1 MKRNR
6 VFLWVQAA
14 LCIAVCV
21 LLAAG
26 AVTIFREGMALREA
40 GDATTWIYT
49 REKVAEQFWRISPLI
64 FGALA
69 VTAAG
74 LIMGIR
80 DDKADKPVKN
90 IEITR
95 DLLCSKVSV
104 PSDGMISERRK
115 QKNLQI
121 TGVVIAVLSAVP
133 VLIYML
139 NGSHFETKDLEEML
153 SQTLLHILPW
163 IVIGLGGLVI
173 TDLLRLKSMSREA
186 DYAKEEIKAESEI
199 AGAGKDEEEI
209 TEEPGKSRK
218 VGVIRAIILAAAA
231 VCIIHGIYNGSMRD
245 VFVKATNI
253 CTECIGLG

>member
-1 MKRNR
+1 MNRNR
-6 VFLWVQAA
+6 VFLWVQAV
-14 LCIAVCV
+14 LCIAVCA

-26 AVTIFREGMALREA
+26 AISIFRDGMAVREA

-74 LIMGIR
+74 IVLGIK
-80 DDKADKPVKN
+80 DEKADKPVKD

-95 DLLCSKVSV
+95 DLLCSNVSI
-104 PSDGMISERRK
+104 PSDGMINERRK

-121 TGVVIAVLSAVP
+121 AGIVIAALSAVP

-153 SQTLLHILPW
+153 SQTLLHVLPW
-163 IVIGLGGLVI
+163 IVIGIGGLVI
-173 TDLLRLKSMSREA
+173 TDFLRLKSVRREA
-186 DYAKEEIKAESEI
+186 DYAKEEIKAEAEI
-199 AGAGKDEEEI
+199 AGAKKDAAEI
-209 TEEPGKSRK
+209 TEESGRSRK
-218 VGVIRAIILAAAA
+218 TGVIRAIILAAAA
-231 VCIIHGIYNGSMRD
+231 VCIIHGVYNGSMRD